1 MTKRS
6 SREWEERKKGRKS
19 RRSRKDRHF
28 KDSAYDHNHDHDNLD
43 SRRELEALDESLL
56 SPEER
61 AYRKA
66 RRAAEERAEIYLESG
81 KAGAVVLVLLL
92 ILPFLGVPAL
102 IWWGFV
108 HGRRL
113 FKVMVE
119 PGLRERLVEDEVTR
133 HVHSSVGKERVELA
147 DEHSR
152 SLEVL
157 SASIAHEIRNPITA
171 AKSLLQQISEV
182 PEAPDNP
189 EYAQVALAELERVER
204 SISHLLRFS
213 REEDL
218 RMSRIRMADVLDSA
232 LETFRERAE
241 REGIEIRREFDSD
254 GVMLGDS
261 EKLRRVVINLVAN
274 GMDAV
279 TDAGIPSP
287 RLDIS
292 MGENLAGTVVWVRIR
307 DNGLGIA
314 PEKQAQLFTPFVT
327 GKSNG
332 TGLGLAITKKL
343 VEAHAGSIE
352 VSNGGDPGAE
362 FLLSF
367 PKDRSQD
374 GLNDGPNDGHRGG
387 SGRSSR
393 DESGGRS

>member
-6 SREWEERKKGRKS
+6 SQEWEERKKRRKS
-19 RRSRKDRHF
+19 RRSRKHRHLE
-28 KDSAYDHNHDHDNLD
+28 DSARDHEDFD
-43 SRRELEALDESLL
+43 SQRELEALDESLL

-61 AYRKA
+61 AHRKA
-66 RRAAEERAEIYLESG
+66 RRAAEERAEIYLEAG
-81 KAGAVVLVLLL
+81 KAGAVVLALLF
-92 ILPFLGVPAL
+92 ILPFLGIPAL

-108 HGRRL
+108 HGRQL

-119 PGLRERLVEDEVTR
+119 PGLRERLVEGEVTR

-147 DEHSR
+147 DEHAR
-152 SLEVL
+152 SLEIL

-241 REGIEIRREFDSD
+241 REGIEIRREFDCD
-254 GVMLGDS
+254 GVMQGDS

-274 GMDAV
+274 GMDAL
-279 TDAGIPSP
+279 TDAGIPNP

-292 MGENLAGTVVWVRIR
+292 MGENLAGSVVWVRIR

-367 PKDRSQD
+367 PKNGPKNGPKDRPRD
-374 GLNDGPNDGHRGG
+374 V
-387 SGRSSR
+387 SGRSGR